1 MFTSRLHRFLAGGS
15 VLLALGGAAVPL
27 AAVAGP
33 AGAATVAAAAATKLA
48 FFEQEN
54 SFRQTGSTVE
64 FTSLL
69 FAGTKA
75 HHAVHWTGTDH
86 FLCTFPAAGGA
97 PRCEGEVALGGSM
110 LLIEGAG
117 GQGTF
122 SIPIVGGTG
131 RYQDAKGRERVQ
143 DLAGSSNSNLILTL
157 TRR

>member
-27 AAVAGP
+27 AAA
-33 AGAATVAAAAATKLA
+33 AGAATVAATAAPTKLA
-48 FFEQEN
+48 FFEQQS
-54 SFRQTGSTVE
+54 SFAQTSKTIE

-69 FAGTKA
+69 FLGTKA
-75 HHAVHWTGTDH
+75 HHAAKWTASDH
-86 FLCTFPAAGGA
+86 YLCTFSTAGA
-97 PRCEGEVALGGSM
+97 PICEGQIAIGGSM
-110 LLIEGAG
+110 LLISGPG

-131 RYQDAKGRERVQ
+131 RYHDAKGAERVQ
-143 DLAGSSNSNLILTL
+143 DLAGSSNSNLTLTL